1 MYIDGHNVRC
11 KKEERE
17 NESFFF
23 LKKKTNSND
32 FTMHKTI
39 PFKFG
44 IAVAVVVLIWKK
56 LFYKKYF

>member
-23 LKKKTNSND
+23 IKKKTNSND

-44 IAVAVVVLIWKK
+44 IAVAVVVLI
-56 LFYKKYF
+56 